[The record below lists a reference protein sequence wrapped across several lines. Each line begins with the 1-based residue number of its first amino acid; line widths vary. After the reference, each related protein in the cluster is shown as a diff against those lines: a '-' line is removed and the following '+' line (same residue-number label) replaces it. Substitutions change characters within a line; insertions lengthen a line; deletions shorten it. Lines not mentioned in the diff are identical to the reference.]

1 MAELKNA
8 EMDLAAFRDDLA
20 ALKQRRR
27 EPDRA
32 RQRRSGGKVQTRLAE
47 TPPAIDRGARGF
59 ARAAEGERSVKAIGA
74 WVEKQPVLALLIALG
89 VGYVG
94 ARAFLR

>member
-1 MAELKNA
+1 MAESKNA

-20 ALKQRRR
+20 ALRRDVSSLIDHVKG
-27 EPDRA
+27 EATD
-32 RQRRSGGKVQTRLAE
+32 KVYDAAE
-47 TPPAIDRGARGF
+47 QIDRGARGICHDMG
-59 ARAAEGERSVKAIGA
+59 AEGERSAKAVGA

>member
-1 MAELKNA
+1 MAESKNA
-8 EMDLAAFRDDLA
+8 ETGLAAFRDDLA
-20 ALKQRRR
+20 ALRRDVSSLI
-27 EPDRA
+27 EHVK
-32 RQRRSGGKVQTRLAE
+32 GGATDGVHNAAE
-47 TPPAIDRGARGF
+47 QIDRKARGF
-59 ARAAEGERSVKAIGA
+59 CHEAGAEGERSAKAVGA

>member
-1 MAELKNA
+1 MAGSTNSEQ
-8 EMDLAAFRDDLA
+8 DFAAFRSDLA
-20 ALKQRRR
+20 ALKHDVTGLI
-27 EPDRA
+27 EHIKGGATDR
-32 RQRRSGGKVQTRLAE
+32 VQNAAE
-47 TPPAIDRGARGF
+47 KIDREARGF
-59 ARAAEGERSVKAIGA
+59 CHEAGAEGERSAKAIGA

>member
-1 MAELKNA
+1 MAESKTA

-20 ALKQRRR
+20 ALKN
-27 EPDRA
+27 DVA
-32 RQRRSGGKVQTRLAE
+32 SLIDHVKGGATDKVYAAAE
-47 TPPAIDRGARGF
+47 QIDRGARSIYHDVG
-59 ARAAEGERSVKAIGA
+59 AEGERSAKAVSA